1 MLVIVGKMKWL
12 WPALLV
18 FYHAMVSGKSL
29 PDTSET
35 ETRDSY
41 VIAREII
48 SKVHCRTKYGLFS
61 RETVRKRCK
70 VTMNHDFSCCSLGSV
85 QEGVKRKV
93 YPKARFHKMAC
104 SMVYIKSKLMNV
116 YKTWLIS

>member
-48 SKVHCRTKYGLFS
+48 SKVH
-61 RETVRKRCK
+61 
-70 VTMNHDFSCCSLGSV
+70 
-85 QEGVKRKV
+85 
-93 YPKARFHKMAC
+93 
-104 SMVYIKSKLMNV
+104 
-116 YKTWLIS
+116 